1 MKKKICVVTGSR
13 SEYGLLKNIIK
24 NIQKSKLIDLRL
36 VVTGTH
42 LSKKFGYTAKYIKND
57 GFKIHSKLKILKN
70 SDTANATC
78 LAISSTISKMSLY
91 LNKTRP
97 DMLLVLGDRFE
108 TFSCVTA
115 AMINRIPIGHIHGGE
130 LTFGLIDDS
139 LRHSITKMSKFH
151 FVSNKEYKN
160 RVIQL
165 GEDKKNIFLVGA
177 PAVDTIKN
185 TKFFNS
191 NKLEKILKIKLKQKI
206 ILVTYNPISLDK
218 KTSYSEINH
227 LLKSL
232 ENFYDSTIIITM
244 PNTDPFSFE
253 IFKRIKKF
261 EKRNLNCKSFKSLG
275 QDTYYSLMNIANIVV
290 GNSSSGIIETPFFSK
305 PCINIGKRQE
315 GRVKAKN
322 IIDCNGNVKS
332 ITSSINFGLTKKFQ
346 TLSKSIENPYG
357 SGDSSKKITAILE
370 KLLSK
375 KIDVKKKFIDFK
387 LR

>member
-357 SGDSSKKITAILE
+357 SGGSSKKITAILE

-375 KIDVKKKFIDFK
+375 KIVVKKKFIDFK

>member
-375 KIDVKKKFIDFK
+375 KIDVKKKIYRF
-387 LR
+387 

>member
-70 SDTANATC
+70 SETANATC